1 MLAQDDAALKLQ
13 LQTEAKTLTTTLWE
27 ILAPHFCNQSAAA
40 RTFRMSS
47 GRSEEELHEV
57 FEQYITPA
65 LQSALHHKLKLL
77 ATDCDYTYHCPPHG
91 AGYDPGCMDIY
102 GAQEHLPL
110 DVRFTV
116 FPGLTAVTDDGD
128 ANVFYPLVK
137 VEMHFSSGR

>member
-1 MLAQDDAALKLQ
+1 
-13 LQTEAKTLTTTLWE
+13 
-27 ILAPHFCNQSAAA
+27 
-40 RTFRMSS
+40 
-47 GRSEEELHEV
+47 
-57 FEQYITPA
+57 
-65 LQSALHHKLKLL
+65 
-77 ATDCDYTYHCPPHG
+77 
-91 AGYDPGCMDIY
+91 MDIY

>member
-1 MLAQDDAALKLQ
+1 M
-13 LQTEAKTLTTTLWE
+13 
-27 ILAPHFCNQSAAA
+27 
-40 RTFRMSS
+40 FRMSS
-47 GRSEEELHEV
+47 GRSEEDLHEV

-77 ATDCDYTYHCPPHG
+77 ATGCDYTYHWPPHG
-91 AGYDPGCMDIY
+91 AGCDPSCTDIY
-102 GAQEHLPL
+102 GAQERLPL
-110 DVRFTV
+110 DIRFTV